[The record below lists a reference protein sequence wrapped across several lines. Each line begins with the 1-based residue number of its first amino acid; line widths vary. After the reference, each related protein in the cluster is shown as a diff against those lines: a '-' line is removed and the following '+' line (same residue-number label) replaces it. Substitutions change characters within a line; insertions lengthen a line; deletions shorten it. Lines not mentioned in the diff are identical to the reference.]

1 MEGAARGG
9 DRGMAERGLHEVD
22 GRAPV
27 EAVVGV
33 VLWIAPISVVTA
45 PLTLGGLGTIPRAK
59 TRERSLRFSA
69 SSRLTA

>member
-1 MEGAARGG
+1 MEISARGG
-9 DRGMAERGLHEVD
+9 HRGMPERGLHEVD